1 MNPLL
6 ATVAVLLVAATPP
19 PSPVPA
25 AGSFSVQVALV
36 YTNGTHNTPVAS
48 AVADILLINAT
59 NATLV
64 ENFTLEDNVSF
75 NETDLGANLT
85 GVTDVVIF
93 PHNLSGY
100 PNASAQP
107 VDVNVTGQTEVTV
120 TITYAAWS
128 LNVTPGSLPSPF
140 PPPPDL
146 PTIPLFVA
154 LAGVGIAAFVAWI
167 GYRGFRQMYSVFSNG
182 EL

>member
-1 MNPLL
+1 MHPLL
-6 ATVAVLLVAATPP
+6 VPVAVLLLAAAP
-19 PSPVPA
+19 PSSPVHA
-25 AGSFSVQVALV
+25 AGSFSVQVDLV
-36 YTNGTHNTPVAS
+36 YTNGTNNTTIPS
-48 AVADILLINAT
+48 AVADILVINAT

-64 ENFTLEDNVSF
+64 ENFTLDDNVSF

-93 PHNLSGY
+93 PHNVSGY

-107 VDVNVTGQTEVTV
+107 VDVNVTGNADATV
-120 TITYAAWS
+120 TIAFAAWS
-128 LNVTPGSLPSPF
+128 LNATTGSLPSPF

-146 PTIPLFVA
+146 PTVPLVVA
-154 LAGVGIAAFVAWI
+154 LAGVGIAALVAWI
-167 GYRGFRQMYSVFSNG
+167 GYRGLRQMYSVFSNG